1 MTANATSC
9 IIHSETPCQEQVQS
23 AKNATG
29 VRSGDA
35 NRLVEEHQGVGE
47 AVWVAG
53 GVEGVTS
60 HRFLRVGSALNTPV
74 DNVRVT
80 TGRNNTVRWMILHRE
95 SGVPVTKRPF
105 CG

>member
-9 IIHSETPCQEQVQS
+9 IIHSEMPCQEQFQS

-29 VRSGDA
+29 VNSGDA
-35 NRLVEEHQGVGE
+35 NRLAEERQGVGE
-47 AVWVAG
+47 AVWVGG

-60 HRFLRVGSALNTPV
+60 HRFLRVGSTLNTPV

-80 TGRNNTVRWMILHRE
+80 TGRNE
-95 SGVPVTKRPF
+95 
-105 CG
+105 

>member
-9 IIHSETPCQEQVQS
+9 IIHSETPRQEQFQS

-29 VRSGDA
+29 VKSGDA
-35 NRLVEEHQGVGE
+35 NRPAEERQGVGE
-47 AVWVAG
+47 AVWVGG
-53 GVEGVTS
+53 GVERVTS
-60 HRFLRVGSALNTPV
+60 HRFLRVRSALNTPV

-80 TGRNNTVRWMILHRE
+80 TGRNNTVRWILLHRE

-105 CG
+105 RG